1 MLLSGSEDGALC
13 SAAEAETEPYATQR
27 RPIPPSKS
35 DEAQSYLV
43 SPFTGRRFVECSRRY
58 DWRWWSMNG
67 LMMGKKKKNSAL
79 PLCWYASFI
88 AHWWASFLSPSL
100 IFTDL
105 DIFRKLDTNYFKFIS
120 QVRMI
125 MSIFSQQNNFIRSWR
140 HPCVYSVL
148 DNGQ

>member
-1 MLLSGSEDGALC
+1 MKHEWTHD
-13 SAAEAETEPYATQR
+13 
-27 RPIPPSKS
+27 
-35 DEAQSYLV
+35 
-43 SPFTGRRFVECSRRY
+43 
-58 DWRWWSMNG
+58 
-67 LMMGKKKKNSAL
+67 GKKKKNSVL

-88 AHWWASFLSPSL
+88 VHWWASFLSPRL

-125 MSIFSQQNNFIRSWR
+125 MSILSQQNNFIRSWR